1 MNSGIIIVHK
11 EADWTSFDVIAKLR
25 GVLGERKLGHSGTL
39 DPNATGVLPVFIKK
53 ATKACDLVNPTDKRY
68 IATLKLGIRTNTLD
82 IWGEELLRREV
93 NASAE
98 DVKRELESFI
108 GDIEQLPPMYSAVK
122 IDGKKLLSYA
132 RAGKEVERK
141 PRPTSLYSAKIVD
154 LGSDEYKIEI
164 HCAKGFYVRTLIDDI
179 GGKLG
184 CGAVMTSL
192 IRTASGPFS
201 IENAKTISEIEELVR
216 TGEIEKYIMPLE
228 TAFDN
233 LATSLSEYERVR
245 FLNGGKFNRNNKDGI
260 YKAFFEGSFL
270 GLLKVLEGKATVY
283 KNFFEEQ

>member
-1 MNSGIIIVHK
+1 MKSGIIVVHK

-53 ATKACDLVNPTDKRY
+53 ATKACDMVTPTDKRY
-68 IATLKLGIRTNTLD
+68 TATLRLGIKTDTLD
-82 IWGEELLRREV
+82 IWGEILEEREV
-93 NASAE
+93 NATID

-122 IDGKKLLSYA
+122 IDGRKLLSYA

-141 PRPTSLYSAKIVD
+141 PRPTSLYSAEIFEC
-154 LGSDEYKIEI
+154 GSDEYKIDI

-179 GGKLG
+179 GRKLG
-184 CGAVMTSL
+184 CGATMTSL

-201 IENAKTISEIEELVR
+201 IENAKTIAEIEILVK
-216 TGEIEKYIMPLE
+216 TGEIEKHIMPLD

-233 LATSLSEYERVR
+233 TATNLSEYERVR
-245 FLNGGKFNRNNKDGI
+245 FLNGGKFNRNNRDGI
-260 YKAFFEGSFL
+260 YKAFFEGNFL